1 MQQIPDLKIQ
11 IVWTSSIS
19 GVILD
24 STYAKKF
31 YVHAWCREQNRKFTI
46 RLLNPL
52 GYREKLPTRF
62 TRPPASLRNLVSYL
76 RRNYGVVDI
85 DEFSKLR
92 S

>member
-11 IVWTSSIS
+11 IVWIS
-19 GVILD
+19 RDSVLD
-24 STYAKKF
+24 PRYAKTL
-31 YVHAWCREQNRKFTI
+31 YVHAWCREQNRKFSIT
-46 RLLNPL
+46 LLNPM
-52 GYREKLPTRF
+52 GNREKIPTRF